1 MTIVIG
7 LTGGIASGKSLV
19 STYLKEKGLPVIDAD
34 VVAHEVVALGQPLVK
49 ALIKEFGEKIAEGDG
64 INRQALGEII
74 FANPEKRQKLNSLMH
89 PAIFAKMMMT
99 LSDYQKQQ
107 EPIVILDIP
116 LLFESNRLEL
126 YDKIWV
132 VAVDEET
139 QKQRLMLR
147 NDLTEQEA
155 VQRITSQLPLAEKIQ
170 RADTVIDN
178 NGTPTATFE
187 QVDVALAAV
196 VCDS

>member
-1 MTIVIG
+1 M
-7 LTGGIASGKSLV
+7 
-19 STYLKEKGLPVIDAD
+19 
-34 VVAHEVVALGQPLVK
+34 
-49 ALIKEFGEKIAEGDG
+49 
-64 INRQALGEII
+64 
-74 FANPEKRQKLNSLMH
+74 
-89 PAIFAKMMMT
+89 
-99 LSDYQKQQ
+99 
-107 EPIVILDIP
+107 
-116 LLFESNRLEL
+116 LFESNRLEL